1 MISNYAFNQ
10 TRTYNREVSQKPFR
24 QIMAYHCIFWHI
36 QTFQVCSG
44 IIQTYS
50 GIFRTLSNI
59 YKLAFC
65 KNYYSYSCFHK
76 LKLFSHYIVVN
87 FVKLESGRLFHEAT
101 PWLPQ
106 KEKSLNFRVSRLL
119 ENDISEKCIIEFK
132 NSFHSKTQRYTQI
145 RLCKVISWVIF

>member
-1 MISNYAFNQ
+1 
-10 TRTYNREVSQKPFR
+10 
-24 QIMAYHCIFWHI
+24 MAYHCIFWHI
-36 QTFQVCSG
+36 QTFQACSG

-119 ENDISEKCIIEFK
+119 ENDISEKCIIELK
-132 NSFHSKTQRYTQI
+132 NISLQNSKIYLDKLVESYFWVTFSESGRN
-145 RLCKVISWVIF
+145 LCVFCYFEESRKNL

>member
-24 QIMAYHCIFWHI
+24 QIVAYHCIFYYI
-36 QTFQVCSG
+36 QTFQAHSG

-59 YKLAFC
+59 YNAAFC

-76 LKLFSHYIVVN
+76 LKLFSQYIVVN
-87 FVKLESGRLFHEAT
+87 FVELESRRLFHKAT

-119 ENDISEKCIIEFK
+119 ENGISEKCIIELK
-132 NSFHSKTQRYTQI
+132 NLCHSKTQRYTQI